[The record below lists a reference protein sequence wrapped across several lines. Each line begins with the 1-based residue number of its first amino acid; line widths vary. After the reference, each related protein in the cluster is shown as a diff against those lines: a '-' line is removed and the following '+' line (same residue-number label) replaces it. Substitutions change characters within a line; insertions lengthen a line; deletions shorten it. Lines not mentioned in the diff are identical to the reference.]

1 MDVLRKVL
9 RYALPL
15 LVIAAGI
22 GVRTYL
28 VKTKPEPRRAEQE
41 DRGALVEV
49 MVATQGDHDVVLTA
63 QGTVMPAQQVVLI
76 PQVGGRILWAADE
89 LIPGGHFEEGAP
101 LLRIDPRD
109 YQIAVEQ
116 RAAELNRTRLE
127 QQVETS
133 RAQVARREW
142 ELFDDG
148 GRQHTE
154 EGRALA
160 LREPQLE
167 NAEVSVRAAN
177 SAVRRAQLD
186 LRRTTLTAPFN
197 AFVQAE
203 SVDVGQVVGPTSQL
217 ATLVGSDA
225 FWVRVSVPVAHLA
238 HVKVPGFNATEGSL
252 AVVTHRVGEESV
264 RRNGRVVRLYGDLD
278 PAGQMARLL
287 VEIQDPFGL
296 QREEGEEGDLPL
308 LLGSYVTVGIEATP
322 VREAVEVPRYA
333 LREGEK
339 VYVINGD
346 DELEIRDV
354 QVAWRME
361 DTVLITAGVRA
372 GDRIITSRLSQAVGG
387 MALRVEEEEQ
397 PDGAPRAEAQP

>member
-1 MDVLRKVL
+1 MQTLRKVL

-15 LVIAAGI
+15 LVIGAGI

-28 VKTKPEPRRAEQE
+28 VQTKPEPRRAERE
-41 DRGALVEV
+41 DRGALVEA
-49 MVATQGDHDVVLTA
+49 MVATKGDHEVVLTA
-63 QGTVMPAQQVVLI
+63 QGTVVPAQQVVLI

-89 LIPGGHFEEGAP
+89 LIPGGRFQEGES

-109 YQIAVEQ
+109 YRIAVEQ

-127 QQVETS
+127 AQVETS

-148 GRQHTE
+148 SRQHTP

-186 LRRTTLTAPFN
+186 LRRTTLKAPFN
-197 AFVQAE
+197 AFIQSE
-203 SVDVGQVVGPTSQL
+203 SVDVGQVVGPNSQL
-217 ATLVGSDA
+217 ANLVGTDA

-238 HVKVPGFNATEGSL
+238 HVKVPGFNSTEGSV
-252 AVVTHRVGEESV
+252 AIVTHRVGEETV
-264 RRNGRVVRLYGDLD
+264 RKTGRVVRLYGDLD

-287 VEIQDPFGL
+287 VEIRDPFGL
-296 QREEGEEGDLPL
+296 EEEGESLPL

-322 VREAVEVPRYA
+322 VRDAVEIPRYA

-339 VYVINGD
+339 AYVINRD
-346 DELEIRDV
+346 DQLEIRDV
-354 QVAWRME
+354 EVAWRME
-361 DTVLITAGVRA
+361 DTVLVTSGLDA
-372 GDRIITSRLSQAVGG
+372 GDHVITSRLAQAVNG
-387 MALRVEEEEQ
+387 MALRRDEEEA